1 MLKINKNSNNCG
13 GTSKNQKDVAS
24 VIENKVEELLD
35 KKAQEEREKSVTDD
49 QLRTYIMFV
58 I

>member
-1 MLKINKNSNNCG
+1 MDNKNSNNCG